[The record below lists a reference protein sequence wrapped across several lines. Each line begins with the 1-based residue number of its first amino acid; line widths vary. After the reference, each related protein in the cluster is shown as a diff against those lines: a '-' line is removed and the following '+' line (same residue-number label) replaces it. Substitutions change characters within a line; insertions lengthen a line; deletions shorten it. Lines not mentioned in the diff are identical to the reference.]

1 MEQKRTS
8 MAASKYGPRGKNQT
22 AEITATFRL
31 PTKDFS
37 ADERGQRA

>member
-1 MEQKRTS
+1 MEQKRTLK
-8 MAASKYGPRGKNQT
+8 AASKYGPREKMT
-22 AEITATFRL
+22 TEITVKFRL